1 MICNV
6 HSPLY
11 RGYVDGGH
19 FDKYREASGENI
31 CSESVRIYVIL
42 YIYIYV
48 GGFIYAPAAIWALEA
63 PAAISSAPHA
73 PQTSA
78 DRARRGELSARRLW
92 NITSELRPEA
102 RTLSAA
108 AGKRQAVAWTNVPLQ
123 VFAKLKLPSSAEGG
137 HECVMA

>member
-42 YIYIYV
+42 YIYIYT
-48 GGFIYAPAAIWALEA
+48 LEVLYML
-63 PAAISSAPHA
+63 
-73 PQTSA
+73 PQPFGHSKLPQPFRQLPMPRKRQLTAQEEANFQPGDCGTLRLSC
-78 DRARRGELSARRLW
+78 ARKPERCR
-92 NITSELRPEA
+92 LRPA
-102 RTLSAA
+102 R
-108 AGKRQAVAWTNVPLQ
+108 GKQ
-123 VFAKLKLPSSAEGG
+123 
-137 HECVMA
+137 